1 MYITNGL
8 DNVIEDF
15 KNAREGSTK
24 VLVTVTDGYTHP
36 SIQAS
41 DVQDK
46 LDQLADDIQLHA
58 ISRSYYRRKEECN
71 FASQARTNV
80 CQRRADVLEMLN
92 GNKNEKIYMYSDAQS
107 THDVIEAG
115 CNSCPPAPTKA
126 LHCEC
131 ECPLPI
137 GCPGAPGV
145 PGEVGAGGKA
155 GEIGEVGEDGP
166 DGEKGPDGIQ
176 GVPGEKGPDGS
187 PGYDGPPG
195 EPGVNGRPGQHGSRG
210 DQGPGGVVGIKGPQG
225 PSGDTGDNGARG
237 PDGPA
242 GTPGLPG
249 MPGAPGNVGA
259 AKYVDMGS
267 LKNAVFAILDEL
279 KPGGENADAKLAAM
293 NLFH

>member
-115 CNSCPPAPTKA
+115 CNSCPR
-126 LHCEC
+126 
-131 ECPLPI
+131 
-137 GCPGAPGV
+137 CPGAPG
-145 PGEVGAGGKA
+145 GKV

-166 DGEKGPDGIQ
+166 DKGIFS
-176 GVPGEKGPDGS
+176 K
-187 PGYDGPPG
+187 
-195 EPGVNGRPGQHGSRG
+195 
-210 DQGPGGVVGIKGPQG
+210 
-225 PSGDTGDNGARG
+225 T
-237 PDGPA
+237 
-242 GTPGLPG
+242 
-249 MPGAPGNVGA
+249 
-259 AKYVDMGS
+259 
-267 LKNAVFAILDEL
+267 
-279 KPGGENADAKLAAM
+279 
-293 NLFH
+293 